1 MLVRNLKLL
10 LILTTIASGL
20 MPAVAQQKPLTNGD
34 VIKMVKAGVPESVVV
49 SSIRSS
55 PANYDLSPDGLVA
68 LHKAGVTQNEMDALM
83 AAANPASNAGTSAT
97 APAAAAAP
105 PPAVPAPPVSRLP
118 TVALVVGGAPQEMPL
133 ERTQLAQTKQK
144 PSSMSGLASDS
155 AMGQVTQAGVNSGTM
170 SVASHAGSGVGSS
183 MLGQAGSVFGGM
195 MTHRKPVVT
204 YVWAVAGPSSANITP
219 TNTPAF
225 AVNFSGVLG
234 TNPDEFEP
242 EIVKLTPAQNT
253 CRIVGATQ
261 GKEDASSS
269 PAADWQIYNDF
280 LEERV
285 PLKTQRTQSGQY
297 QISPSSQ
304 LLPGEYAVVLRPIS
318 KTKKFSGG
326 DVARNQG
333 DGMMFDAVWTFQ
345 VQAQ

>member
-1 MLVRNLKLL
+1 MIGRILKL
-10 LILTTIASGL
+10 
-20 MPAVAQQKPLTNGD
+20 PALAIMCIGFALAQQQPLTNAD
-34 VIKMVKAGVPESVVV
+34 VIKMVKGGLPESVVV

-55 PANYDLSPDGLVA
+55 PSKFDISPDGLIA
-68 LHKAGVTQNEMDALM
+68 LHKAGVTQAEMDAIV
-83 AAANPASNAGTSAT
+83 AAANPAPPAANAPTVPSAPA
-97 APAAAAAP
+97 APAAAA
-105 PPAVPAPPVSRLP
+105 PVSQLP
-118 TVALVVGGAPQEMPL
+118 TVVWVRGSASQPMAL

-144 PSSMSGLASDS
+144 PASMSGLASDS
-155 AMGQVTQAGVNSGTM
+155 TLGQVTQAGLNTGTM
-170 SVASHAGSGVGSS
+170 SVASHSGSGVGSS
-183 MLGQAGSVFGGM
+183 MVGQAGSVFGGL

-204 YVWAVAGPSSANITP
+204 YVWAVVGVSSANVTP
-219 TNTPAF
+219 TNAPAF
-225 AVNFSGVLG
+225 GVNFSGVMG

-269 PAADWQIYNDF
+269 AAADWQIYNDF

-285 PLKTQRTQSGQY
+285 PLNAQKTGRGQY
-297 QISPSSQ
+297 QISPSSP
-304 LLPGEYAVVLRPIS
+304 LLPGEYGLVLRPVS
-318 KTKKFSGG
+318 KSKKFSGG

-333 DGMMFDAVWTFQ
+333 DGMMFNAVWTFQ